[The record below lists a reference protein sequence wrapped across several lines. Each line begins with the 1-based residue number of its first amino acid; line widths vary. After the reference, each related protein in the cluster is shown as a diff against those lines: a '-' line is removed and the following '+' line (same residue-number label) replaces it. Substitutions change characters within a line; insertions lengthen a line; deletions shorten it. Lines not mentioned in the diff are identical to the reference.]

1 MAICDSCKERKDLKR
16 QNELL
21 SYEVQYLKDTI
32 DSAAELLYGFDFQEL
47 ADLLSSVPVHI
58 EEIEKKDR
66 KS

>member
-32 DSAAELLYGFDFQEL
+32 DSAAKLLYGFDFQEL

-58 EEIEKKDR
+58 EEIEEKDQR
-66 KS
+66 S

>member
-47 ADLLSSVPVHI
+47 SDLLSSVPVHI